1 MAALP
6 NRRLKVTMTEDIN
19 QPLANEIEE
28 PSTCCSNSSC
38 CAPQAPVT
46 RATPKVGRNDPCI
59 CGSKRKFR
67 KCHKNVLRGVWELQ
81 NNLNKF
87 GL

>member
-28 PSTCCSNSSC
+28 TSTCCSSSSC

-59 CGSKRKFR
+59 CGSSLKFK
-67 KCHKNVLRGVWELQ
+67 KCCGKN
-81 NNLNKF
+81 
-87 GL
+87 